1 MSVDFIKADRETP
14 FLFPPSVQDW
24 LPQDHLARFVV
35 DIVGQLNLSSL
46 RAVYAGKG
54 SRPYDPAMLLSLIL
68 YGYATSVFSSRKL
81 EQATYDSVAFRY
93 IAGNQHP
100 DHDTIA
106 TFRQRFSPELQ
117 GLFVQVLSIASEMGV
132 LKLGRVSLDGTKV
145 KANASKHQALS
156 WQHACKLE
164 EQLQREVEHLW
175 QLAEEADQSA
185 IPDGMSISAELERR
199 EKRLATIAEA
209 KRKIEARAAE
219 RDAEQQQASEKKLAD
234 RKQKEKQSSKKNK
247 GKPAKPQKPGP
258 RPKDQVN
265 LTDEESRIMPASGGG
280 FTQDFNAQAC
290 VDVATLL
297 IIVAQTTQQV
307 NDKQQIKPAIKELDK
322 LRGQLGRVEE
332 LIADSGYFS
341 QANVEA
347 CETAGMTP
355 FIAVSREEHNQR
367 LEDRL
372 SKPEPVAR
380 DADSVTRMKHR
391 LKTKAG
397 KEVYGQR
404 KCTVEPVFGII
415 KSVLGYNQFLR
426 RGLENVKAEWK
437 LVSLAWNLKRMHVL
451 SKPSRKNLV
460 MAGLDQSIGAF

>member
-1 MSVDFIKADRETP
+1 MGASLANSGDRASADSGIRHAGALDLDSWLDHVTSRPDADR
-14 FLFPPSVQDW
+14 
-24 LPQDHLARFVV
+24 LA
-35 DIVGQLNLSSL
+35 
-46 RAVYAGKG
+46 
-54 SRPYDPAMLLSLIL
+54 
-68 YGYATSVFSSRKL
+68 
-81 EQATYDSVAFRY
+81 
-93 IAGNQHP
+93 
-100 DHDTIA
+100 
-106 TFRQRFSPELQ
+106 
-117 GLFVQVLSIASEMGV
+117 GL
-132 LKLGRVSLDGTKV
+132 
-145 KANASKHQALS
+145 
-156 WQHACKLE
+156 C
-164 EQLQREVEHLW
+164 QLQF
-175 QLAEEADQSA
+175 D
-185 IPDGMSISAELERR
+185 
-199 EKRLATIAEA
+199 
-209 KRKIEARAAE
+209 
-219 RDAEQQQASEKKLAD
+219 
-234 RKQKEKQSSKKNK
+234 
-247 GKPAKPQKPGP
+247 
-258 RPKDQVN
+258 
-265 LTDEESRIMPASGGG
+265 
-280 FTQDFNAQAC
+280 
-290 VDVATLL
+290 
-297 IIVAQTTQQV
+297 
-307 NDKQQIKPAIKELDK
+307 

-451 SKPSRKNLV
+451 SKPSRKNPV

>member
-1 MSVDFIKADRETP
+1 M
-14 FLFPPSVQDW
+14 
-24 LPQDHLARFVV
+24 
-35 DIVGQLNLSSL
+35 
-46 RAVYAGKG
+46 
-54 SRPYDPAMLLSLIL
+54 
-68 YGYATSVFSSRKL
+68 
-81 EQATYDSVAFRY
+81 
-93 IAGNQHP
+93 
-100 DHDTIA
+100 
-106 TFRQRFSPELQ
+106 
-117 GLFVQVLSIASEMGV
+117 

-280 FTQDFNAQAC
+280 FTQGFNAQAC

-297 IIVAQTTQQV
+297 RQHSRSMINSKSSPQSKSLTSF
-307 NDKQQIKPAIKELDK
+307 
-322 LRGQLGRVEE
+322 
-332 LIADSGYFS
+332 ADS
-341 QANVEA
+341 
-347 CETAGMTP
+347 
-355 FIAVSREEHNQR
+355 
-367 LEDRL
+367 
-372 SKPEPVAR
+372 
-380 DADSVTRMKHR
+380 
-391 LKTKAG
+391 
-397 KEVYGQR
+397 
-404 KCTVEPVFGII
+404 
-415 KSVLGYNQFLR
+415 
-426 RGLENVKAEWK
+426 
-437 LVSLAWNLKRMHVL
+437 
-451 SKPSRKNLV
+451 
-460 MAGLDQSIGAF
+460 